1 MEGHA
6 GVSILL
12 FITVLVTANAL
23 EGRKMMH
30 IPEKIIGGVIDIVQ
44 NHKNKPT
51 QQTTTV
57 QTQTQ
62 QQNFQQGNPQQY
74 APWNTG
80 YQTQGQAQYQG
91 QYVNY
96 GYPQQGSYPQ
106 GGYLNNQVYPTGQ
119 QFGGTQ
125 AQGQYQQTN
134 TFDGQQANQFQNQG
148 QVQAQNQY
156 QNQQSGQFV
165 NQNQFAS
172 GNYQGAQPQ
181 PVNQP
186 ANQQVNYQPTN
197 QPSGGF
203 VQPTGSY
210 GSHQSTNFGNQQTS
224 FVGQTQATNN
234 YVGNQPGQVP
244 QSTFVGQNF
253 QSSQFQGQPGN
264 QGAPGFAGSNNGSYQ
279 MTSGGHPSGTP
290 GPTCVCQAWTKPQ
303 NGVLNDNAAQRS
315 EENDEKT
322 I

>member
-6 GVSILL
+6 RISILL
-12 FITVLVTANAL
+12 LAITLVAANAL

-62 QQNFQQGNPQQY
+62 QQSFQQGYPQQY

-80 YQTQGQAQYQG
+80 YQNQGQSQYQG

-106 GGYLNNQVYPTGQ
+106 GGYLNNQVYPSNQ
-119 QFGGTQ
+119 QFGASQ
-125 AQGQYQQTN
+125 VQGQYQQAN
-134 TFDGQQANQFQNQG
+134 TFDGQQGNQFQTQGQVQNQFQNQQAG
-148 QVQAQNQY
+148 QFGN
-156 QNQQSGQFV
+156 QNQQIT
-165 NQNQFAS
+165 S
-172 GNYQGAQPQ
+172 GNYQGAQP
-181 PVNQP
+181 VNQP
-186 ANQQVNYQPTN
+186 AGQQVNYQPVN

-203 VQPTGSY
+203 VQSTGSY
-210 GSHQSTNFGNQQTS
+210 GGHQSSNFGSQQSS
-224 FVGQTQATNN
+224 FVGQTQPSNN
-234 YVGNQPGQVP
+234 YVGSPQGQVP
-244 QSTFVGQNF
+244 QSTFVGQNV
-253 QSSQFQGQPGN
+253 QSSHFQGQAGN
-264 QGAPGFAGSNNGSYQ
+264 GAPGFAGSNNGSFQ
-279 MTSGGHPSGTP
+279 TTGGGHQVGTP

-303 NGVLNDNAAQRS
+303 NGVLNDNGTQRS
-315 EENDEKT
+315 EEKDEKAV
-322 I
+322 